1 MCVRGNDAANAEKTN
16 VAGRASLHVP
26 LSDTPPGQPLAS
38 KRQSPFHQR
47 SPHGLSPS
55 PFFYFIY
62 VLFLSSCFPPTLI
75 FILISSLFLF
85 SELPSP
91 LLWSTVVEDTS
102 SHQPLYELMNADL
115 SEEDKPAVRGS
126 VWLPQVHVGFMCVRD
141 VRGISSCRA
150 WGPAAAVLWDNS

>member
-1 MCVRGNDAANAEKTN
+1 MSVRGNAAANAQKTN
-16 VAGRASLHVP
+16 VAGRASLHVS

-47 SPHGLSPS
+47 SPHGLS
-55 PFFYFIY
+55 FFIY

-102 SHQPLYELMNADL
+102 SHQPLDELMNADL

-126 VWLPQVHVGFMCVRD
+126 VRLPQVHVGFMCVRD
-141 VRGISSCRA
+141 VYVESVVVKRGA
-150 WGPAAAVLWDNS
+150 HAAAFLWDNS